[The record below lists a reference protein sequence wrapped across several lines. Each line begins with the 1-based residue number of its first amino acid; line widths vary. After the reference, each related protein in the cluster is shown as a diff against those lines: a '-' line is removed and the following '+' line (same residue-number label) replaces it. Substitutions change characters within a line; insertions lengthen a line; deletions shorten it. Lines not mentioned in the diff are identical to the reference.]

1 MLEKQEMIRKS
12 FVEDLANVTNTN
24 MLNDLK
30 VKYLGKKGMITELT
44 SNMKELSIDERKEV
58 GRVSNELKTE
68 LTDSINSLEAE
79 LKAKELNEKLA
90 SEKIDISLTATKKVS
105 WTISSVVSSFPVK
118 QNTYL

>member
-58 GRVSNELKTE
+58 GRVSNELKNE
-68 LTDSINSLEAE
+68 LTESINNLEAE
-79 LKAKELNEKLA
+79 LKTNNA
-90 SEKIDISLTATKKVS
+90 SIKNNIDIIIKK
-105 WTISSVVSSFPVK
+105 INPM
-118 QNTYL
+118 